1 MFSQNNDSCEAGQGK
16 IASGGAPFRCRRYRL
31 DRAGVAWLRFL
42 VEGYDGLL
50 FLRTL
55 DGREALVE
63 LAWSPSCGD
72 EAEAVLAALVTECGL
87 SEAEPPDR

>member
-1 MFSQNNDSCEAGQGK
+1 MFSQNNDSCGTGQGK
-16 IASGGAPFRCRRYRL
+16 IAPGGTPFLSRRFRL
-31 DRAGVAWLRFL
+31 DRADVAWLRFL

-63 LAWSPSCGD
+63 LAWSPCCEE
-72 EAEAVLAALVTECGL
+72 EAEEVLAALAAGCGL
-87 SEAEPPDR
+87 REAPAPDR